1 LKNIAFQ
8 GGEMALEPTWARTT
22 TPKAKVKG
30 AACVVSMA
38 FMAAMGAAFWIGA
51 MWASQSWMAFTR

>member
-1 LKNIAFQ
+1 
-8 GGEMALEPTWARTT
+8 MALEPSWARTT

-30 AACVVSMA
+30 ATCVVSMA

-51 MWASQSWMAFTR
+51 LWASQSWMAFTR